1 MKFTVQN
8 YFNTHQSIFGK
19 LSIKNIQNFI
29 NLIKVSFKCK
39 KNIFICGNGGS
50 AYNASHF
57 ITDWNKMVYL
67 RTGKIFKGIS
77 LCDNIGLITAYSN
90 DVSFEKIFEGQLN
103 SLFNKGDLVIGISV
117 SGNSKNVINALNYCN
132 KNSGISAS
140 ITGYDGGK
148 IKKISKYNVNVPS
161 YDMQICE
168 DIHLMIGHMV
178 MKNLCGSNID

>member
-1 MKFTVQN
+1 MKFTVEN
-8 YFNTHQSIFGK
+8 YLRTHEVIFRK
-19 LSIKNIQNFI
+19 INIKNVKNFI
-29 NLIKVSFKCK
+29 NLIDLSFKNK
-39 KNIFICGNGGS
+39 KNIFVCGNGGS

-67 RTGKIFKGIS
+67 RTGKKFKGIS
-77 LCDNIGLITAYSN
+77 LCDNIGLVTAYSN
-90 DVSFEKIFEGQLN
+90 DVSYEKIFEGQLN
-103 SLFNKGDLVIGISV
+103 SLFNKGDLVLGISV
-117 SGNSKNVINALNYCN
+117 SGNSKNVINALNFCN
-132 KNSGISAS
+132 KNGGISAS

-178 MKNLCGSNID
+178 MKNLCSSKIE

>member
-1 MKFTVQN
+1 MKFTIQN
-8 YFNTHQSIFGK
+8 YFNTHQTIFGK
-19 LSIKNIQNFI
+19 LSIENIQNFI
-29 NLIKVSFKCK
+29 NLINVSFKSK
-39 KNIFICGNGGS
+39 KNIFVCGNGGS

-67 RTGKIFKGIS
+67 RTGKRFKGIS

-90 DVSFEKIFEGQLN
+90 DVSYEQIFEGQLN

-117 SGNSKNVINALNYCN
+117 SGNSKNVIKALNFCN
-132 KNSGISAS
+132 KNGGISAS

-148 IKKISKYNVNVPS
+148 IKRISKYNVNVPS

-178 MKNLCGSNID
+178 MKNLCCSNIE

>member
-1 MKFTVQN
+1 MKFTIQN
-8 YFNTHQSIFGK
+8 YFNTHQTIFGK
-19 LSIKNIQNFI
+19 LSIENIQNFI
-29 NLIKVSFKCK
+29 NLINVSFKSK
-39 KNIFICGNGGS
+39 KNIFVCGNGGS

-90 DVSFEKIFEGQLN
+90 DVSYEQIFEGQLN

-117 SGNSKNVINALNYCN
+117 SGNSKNVIKALNFCN
-132 KNSGISAS
+132 KNGGISAS

-148 IKKISKYNVNVPS
+148 IKRISKYNVNVPS

-178 MKNLCGSNID
+178 MKNLCGSNIE

>member
-1 MKFTVQN
+1 MKFTIQN
-8 YFNTHQSIFGK
+8 YFNTHQTIFGK
-19 LSIKNIQNFI
+19 LSIENIQNFI
-29 NLIKVSFKCK
+29 NLINVSFKSK
-39 KNIFICGNGGS
+39 KNIFVCGNGGS

-67 RTGKIFKGIS
+67 RTGKRFKGIS

-90 DVSFEKIFEGQLN
+90 DVSYEQIFEGQLN
-103 SLFNKGDLVIGISV
+103 SFFNKGDLVIGISV
-117 SGNSKNVINALNYCN
+117 SGNSKNVIKALNFCN
-132 KNSGISAS
+132 KNGGISAS

-148 IKKISKYNVNVPS
+148 IKRISKYNVNVPS

-178 MKNLCGSNID
+178 MKNLCGSNIE

>member
-1 MKFTVQN
+1 MKFTIQN
-8 YFNTHQSIFGK
+8 YFNTHQTIFGK
-19 LSIKNIQNFI
+19 LSIENIQNLI
-29 NLIKVSFKCK
+29 NLINVSFKRK
-39 KNIFICGNGGS
+39 KNIFVCGNGGS

-67 RTGKIFKGIS
+67 RTGKRFKGIS

-90 DVSFEKIFEGQLN
+90 DVSYEQIFEGQLN

-117 SGNSKNVINALNYCN
+117 SGNSKNVIKALNFCN
-132 KNSGISAS
+132 KNGGISAS

-148 IKKISKYNVNVPS
+148 IKRISQYNVNVPS

-178 MKNLCGSNID
+178 MKNLCGSNIE